1 MNQEDIIEIL
11 KDDGIDIAEELAMQA
26 AKAAIKLLRVIVP
39 KVSVGF
45 GLAFN
50 LFMDAYE
57 PQIYKMLDKIDG
69 EKDL

>member
-1 MNQEDIIEIL
+1 MNQTDIIEIL
-11 KDDGIDIAEELAMQA
+11 KEDGIDIAEELAMSA
-26 AKAAIKLLRVIVP
+26 AKAAIKLLRLLVP

-45 GLAFN
+45 GVAFN
-50 LFMDAYE
+50 FFMDAYE